1 MKPVTEQKL
10 FVEPRNYR
18 ARRMVDGLR
27 VLPMAGIFLIA
38 MPLFWGG
45 SQDSVKSSAV
55 MLFLFGVWIGLIF
68 LNYLITRRISK
79 ERGWLDPINSETS
92 VD

>member
-79 ERGWLDPINSETS
+79 ERDWLDPINSETS

>member
-27 VLPMAGIFLIA
+27 ILPMAGIFLIA

-45 SQDSVKSSAV
+45 SQESVKSSAV
-55 MLFLFGVWIGLIF
+55 MLFLFGVWISLIL
-68 LNYLITRRISK
+68 LNFLITRRISK
-79 ERGWLDPINSETS
+79 ERSWLDPINSETS

>member
-79 ERGWLDPINSETS
+79 ERAWLDPINSETS

>member
-1 MKPVTEQKL
+1 MKQVSEQKL

-27 VLPMAGIFLIA
+27 ILPIVGIFLIA

-45 SQDSVKSSAV
+45 SETPIKSSNV
-55 MLFLFGVWIGLIF
+55 MLFVFGVWAILI
-68 LNYLITRRISK
+68 LTNCITTRRIGK
-79 ERGWLDPINSETS
+79 ERDWLDPINSETS

>member
-10 FVEPRNYR
+10 FVEPRNHR

-45 SQDSVKSSAV
+45 SQESVKSSAV
-55 MLFLFGVWIGLIF
+55 MLFLFGVWISLIL
-68 LNYLITRRISK
+68 LNFLITRRISK
-79 ERGWLDPINSETS
+79 ERSWLDPINSETS

>member
-1 MKPVTEQKL
+1 MKPVTEPKL

-18 ARRMVDGLR
+18 TRRMVDGLR

-68 LNYLITRRISK
+68 LNYLITRRIGK
-79 ERGWLDPINSETS
+79 ERDWLDPINSETS

>member
-1 MKPVTEQKL
+1 MKQVSEPKL

-27 VLPMAGIFLIA
+27 ILPIVGIFLIA

-45 SQDSVKSSAV
+45 SKTSIKSSDV
-55 MLFLFGVWIGLIF
+55 MLFVFAVWAILIVI
-68 LNYLITRRISK
+68 NCIMTRRIGK
-79 ERGWLDPINSETS
+79 ERDWLDPINSETS
-92 VD
+92 VG

>member
-1 MKPVTEQKL
+1 MKPVAEQKL

-45 SQDSVKSSAV
+45 SQESVKSSAV
-55 MLFLFGVWIGLIF
+55 MLFLFGVWISLIL
-68 LNYLITRRISK
+68 LNFLITRRISK

>member
-1 MKPVTEQKL
+1 MKPVIESKL

-27 VLPMAGIFLIA
+27 VLPLAGIFLIA

-45 SQDSVKSSAV
+45 SEDSIKSSAV
-55 MLFLFGVWIGLIF
+55 MLFLFGVWIFLIL
-68 LNYLITRRISK
+68 LNFFMTRRIGK
-79 ERGWLDPINSETS
+79 ERDWLDPINSETS

>member
-1 MKPVTEQKL
+1 MKPVTESKL

-27 VLPMAGIFLIA
+27 VLPLAGIFLIA

-45 SQDSVKSSAV
+45 AEDSIKSSAV
-55 MLFLFGVWIGLIF
+55 MLFLFGVWIFLIL
-68 LNYLITRRISK
+68 LNFFMTRRIGK
-79 ERGWLDPINSETS
+79 ERDWLDPINSETS

>member
-1 MKPVTEQKL
+1 MKPVTEPKL

-27 VLPMAGIFLIA
+27 ILPMAGVFLIA

-45 SQDSVKSSAV
+45 SGDSVKSSAV
-55 MLFLFGVWIGLIF
+55 MLFLFGVWIVLILLNF
-68 LNYLITRRISK
+68 LMTRRIGK
-79 ERGWLDPINSETS
+79 ERDWLDPINLETS

>member
-27 VLPMAGIFLIA
+27 VLTMAGIFLIA

-45 SQDSVKSSAV
+45 SQESVKSSAV
-55 MLFLFGVWIGLIF
+55 MLFLFGVWISLIL
-68 LNYLITRRISK
+68 LNFLITRRISK

>member
-1 MKPVTEQKL
+1 MKPVTEQTL

-45 SQDSVKSSAV
+45 SQVSVKSSAV
-55 MLFLFGVWIGLIF
+55 MLFLFGVWISLIL
-68 LNYLITRRISK
+68 LNFLITRRISK

>member
-1 MKPVTEQKL
+1 MKPVIESKL

-27 VLPMAGIFLIA
+27 VLPLAGIFLIA
-38 MPLFWGG
+38 IPLFWGG
-45 SQDSVKSSAV
+45 SEDSIKSSAV
-55 MLFLFGVWIGLIF
+55 MLFLFGVWIFLIL
-68 LNYLITRRISK
+68 LNFFMTRRIGK
-79 ERGWLDPINSETS
+79 ERDWLDPINSETS

>member
-1 MKPVTEQKL
+1 MKPVQEPKL

-18 ARRMVDGLR
+18 TRRIVDGLR
-27 VLPMAGIFLIA
+27 VLPLAGIFLIA

-45 SQDSVKSSAV
+45 TYAVVKSSSV
-55 MLFLFGVWIGLIF
+55 MLFLFGVWAVLILANF
-68 LNYLITRRISK
+68 IMTRRIGK
-79 ERGWLDPINSETS
+79 ERDWLDPINTETS

>member
-1 MKPVTEQKL
+1 MKQVSEQKL

-27 VLPMAGIFLIA
+27 ILPIVGIFLIA

-45 SQDSVKSSAV
+45 SETPIKSSNV
-55 MLFLFGVWIGLIF
+55 MLFVFGVWAILI
-68 LNYLITRRISK
+68 LTNCIMTRRIGK
-79 ERGWLDPINSETS
+79 ERDSLDPINSETS

>member
-1 MKPVTEQKL
+1 MKQVSEQKL

-27 VLPMAGIFLIA
+27 ILPIVGIFLIA

-45 SQDSVKSSAV
+45 SETPIKSSNV
-55 MLFLFGVWIGLIF
+55 MLFVFGVWAILILTNF
-68 LNYLITRRISK
+68 IMTRRIGK
-79 ERGWLDPINSETS
+79 ERDWLDPINSETS

>member
-1 MKPVTEQKL
+1 MKPVIESKL

-27 VLPMAGIFLIA
+27 VLPLAGIFLIA

-45 SQDSVKSSAV
+45 SEDSIKSSAV
-55 MLFLFGVWIGLIF
+55 MLFLFGVWIFLIL
-68 LNYLITRRISK
+68 LNFFMTRRIGK

>member
-27 VLPMAGIFLIA
+27 VLPMAGIVLIA

-45 SQDSVKSSAV
+45 SQEPVKSSAV
-55 MLFLFGVWIGLIF
+55 MLFLFGVWISLIL
-68 LNYLITRRISK
+68 LNFLITRRISK

>member
-1 MKPVTEQKL
+1 MKPVIESKL

-27 VLPMAGIFLIA
+27 VLPLAGIFLIA

-45 SQDSVKSSAV
+45 AEDSIKSSAV
-55 MLFLFGVWIGLIF
+55 MLFLFGVWIFLIL
-68 LNYLITRRISK
+68 LNFFMTRRIGK
-79 ERGWLDPINSETS
+79 ERDWLDPINSETS

>member
-1 MKPVTEQKL
+1 MKPVSEPKL

-27 VLPMAGIFLIA
+27 LLPLAGIFLIA
-38 MPLFWGG
+38 MPLFWSG
-45 SQDSVKSSAV
+45 SGDSIKSSAV
-55 MLFLFGVWIGLIF
+55 MLYLFGVWIVLIF
-68 LNYLITRRISK
+68 LNYVMTRRIGK
-79 ERGWLDPINSETS
+79 ERDWLDPINSETL

>member
-1 MKPVTEQKL
+1 MKPVTESKL

-27 VLPMAGIFLIA
+27 VLPLAGIFLIA
-38 MPLFWGG
+38 IPLFWGG
-45 SQDSVKSSAV
+45 SEDSIKSSAV
-55 MLFLFGVWIGLIF
+55 MLFLFGVWIFLIL
-68 LNYLITRRISK
+68 LNFFMTRRIGK
-79 ERGWLDPINSETS
+79 ERDWLDPINSETS

>member
-1 MKPVTEQKL
+1 MKPVKEPKL

-18 ARRMVDGLR
+18 TRLMVDGLR

-79 ERGWLDPINSETS
+79 ERAWLDPINSETS